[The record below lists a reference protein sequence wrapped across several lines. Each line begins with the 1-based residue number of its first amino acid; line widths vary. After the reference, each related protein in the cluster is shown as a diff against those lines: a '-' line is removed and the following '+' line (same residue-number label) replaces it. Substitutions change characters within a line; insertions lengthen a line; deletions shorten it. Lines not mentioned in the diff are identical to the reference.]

1 MVDVRVEL
9 TLDEARR
16 ELRDFRKQL
25 QDTQKEATQL
35 QRSGDQRRRTEARA
49 GPRFAGRAQTGRTSR
64 AARLASFAAKIAI
77 VLVAVKA
84 IQTGIDVIGQ
94 RLSKI
99 PGFGTIGRAFQTG
112 AERIGALQATIPA
125 LAGGIRTGAAVGGAF
140 AQAGIPLDRKAI
152 LEAAKLGAAEAQREA
167 QAGQRKTSR
176 AISTGIDVG
185 KAIIGLGTD

>member
-1 MVDVRVEL
+1 MVDVRIEL
-9 TLDEARR
+9 SLDEARR
-16 ELRDFRKQL
+16 ELRAFRKEL
-25 QDTQKEATQL
+25 QDSQKEATQL

-84 IQTGIDVIGQ
+84 IQTAIDVIGQ

-99 PGFGTIGRAFQTG
+99 PGLGPVGRAFQAG
-112 AERIGALQATIPA
+112 AERLGAAAAALPAT
-125 LAGGIRTGAAVGGAF
+125 AGGIRTGAAVGGAF
-140 AQAGIPLDRKAI
+140 AGAGISLTRQQVI
-152 LEAAKLGAAEAQREA
+152 EAAKIGAAEVQREV

-176 AISTGIDVG
+176 AISAGIDVG